1 MAVEIIGEGRERQE
15 RMRRGV
21 DVLRMMVQ
29 LK

>member
-1 MAVEIIGEGRERQE
+1 MAVEIISEVRERQE